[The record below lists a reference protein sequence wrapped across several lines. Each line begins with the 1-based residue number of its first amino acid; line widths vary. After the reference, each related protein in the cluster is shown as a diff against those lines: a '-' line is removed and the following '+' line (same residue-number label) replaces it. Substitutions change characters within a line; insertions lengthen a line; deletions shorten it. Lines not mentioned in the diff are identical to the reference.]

1 MKQWTTYNAL
11 KKHIDNDP
19 TPFLKVPE
27 MQVEFP
33 TSTLT
38 IQTESMWQLWYRKEL
53 QNRLTYTYP
62 LHGTICQHQ
71 Y

>member
-38 IQTESMWQLWYRKEL
+38 IQTESMWQ
-53 QNRLTYTYP
+53 
-62 LHGTICQHQ
+62 I
-71 Y
+71 